1 MAATFVVE
9 DGTGKTDA
17 NSYITETAADQY
29 VENHS
34 GDADWAGGS
43 QADKEKALRLA
54 TQYIDNEYR
63 GQFVGA
69 RANSDQ
75 ARAWPRAGGLE
86 DNERIIESDEMPQVL
101 LDATV
106 EMALVSFGGTDL
118 MPADTEFGTIKKERN
133 EVGPVEQEIEYM
145 GGKDPFV
152 YYRIVEDLL
161 SGITTGGNEL
171 IRS

>member
-1 MAATFVVE
+1 MATTFVVE
-9 DGTGKTDA
+9 DGTGKADA
-17 NSYITETAADQY
+17 NSYISEADADQY

-34 GDADWAGGS
+34 GDADWLAGA

-63 GQFVGA
+63 GCFKGV
-69 RANSDQ
+69 RANEDQ
-75 ARAWPRAGGLE
+75 ALAWPRSGATDE
-86 DNERIIESDEMPQVL
+86 DDRPIESDVLPQVL
-101 LDATV
+101 LDATT
-106 EMALVSFGGTDL
+106 EMALVSFGGTEL
-118 MPADTEFGTIKKERN
+118 MPSDSSFGTIKKERN
-133 EVGPVEQEIEYM
+133 EVGPIEEEIEYM

-161 SGITTGGNEL
+161 EGITTSGNEL